1 VRRTASLLGALLAVG
16 LLSPAAGGAVTV
28 GAPLGLSAN
37 VSDSCQGLVIVGVAP
52 SCTMFGSD
60 AGGAWTSQTPR
71 GSWRITRARVRTGP
85 SVGPMAFTVLRAL
98 RSQAGSP
105 PAGVICCTVPAESQV
120 FTPAPNTVNELTVNL
135 PAFNTVENIDGEP
148 VEIVD
153 YLGISMLN
161 LNSSL
166 PVHRATSAADP
177 AASASFTAFIPAI
190 RAGQQALQF
199 GGFFESAVLVNGEFE
214 PANSGEPA
222 TVPPEP
228 VAPVLP
234 PPPPANSFAFL
245 PRVRQLPGGR
255 ARLGMNLPGPGLLSA
270 LLARGAGAASLSARG
285 SKSPSRRA
293 GKGKRGNGK
302 GKRRPPRLLRPAR
315 RRVAQAGKA
324 YVVLRLTKVG
334 KRRLARR
341 GRLRLPV
348 RVVFTPD
355 GGTPAGRVRQ
365 VVFRKPQAQR
375 KKCKGKAKRCAT
387 RRKKG

>member
-1 VRRTASLLGALLAVG
+1 MAVG
-16 LLSPAAGGAVTV
+16 LLSPPAGSAVTV

-37 VSDSCQGLVIVGVAP
+37 VNDSCQGLVIVGTPP
-52 SCTMFGSD
+52 SCTMFGVD
-60 AGGAWTSQTPR
+60 TGGAWTSQTPR

-85 SVGPMAFTVLRAL
+85 SVGPMTFTVIRAL

-148 VEIVD
+148 VEVVD

-166 PVHRATSAADP
+166 PVHVATSSGDP
-177 AASASFTAFIPAI
+177 AASASLSFFIPAI
-190 RAGQQALQF
+190 RLGQQAGP
-199 GGFFESAVLVNGEFE
+199 GGQSGIVPLVNGEFE

-228 VAPVLP
+228 VAPVP
-234 PPPPANSFAFL
+234 PPPPPVNQFTFL
-245 PRVRQLPGGR
+245 PRVQQLPGGR
-255 ARLGMNLPGPGLLSA
+255 ARLGIDAPGPGLLRA
-270 LLARGAGAASLSARG
+270 LLARGAGAAGVSARG
-285 SKSPSRRA
+285 RKSPSRRA
-293 GKGKRGNGK
+293 GRGKGKRN

-315 RRVAQAGKA
+315 RRVAQAGRA
-324 YVVLRLTKVG
+324 YVVLRLTKAG
-334 KRRLARR
+334 KRRLNRR
-341 GRLRLPV
+341 GRLKLPV
-348 RVVFTPD
+348 RVVYTPD

-365 VVFRKPQAQR
+365 VVFRKSQAKR

>member
-1 VRRTASLLGALLAVG
+1 MRRTAPLLGVLLAVG
-16 LLSPAAGGAVTV
+16 LLFPAAGSAVTV

-37 VSDSCQGLVIVGVAP
+37 VNDSCQGLVIVGVAP

-85 SVGPMAFTVLRAL
+85 SVGPMAFTVVRAL

-135 PAFNTVENIDGEP
+135 PAVNTVEDIDGEP
-148 VEIVD
+148 VEVVD
-153 YLGISMLN
+153 YLGISMLD
-161 LNSSL
+161 LSSSL

-177 AASASFTAFIPAI
+177 AAGASFTAFIPAI

-214 PANSGEPA
+214 PASSGEPT

-234 PPPPANSFAFL
+234 PPPPPVNQFTFL
-245 PRVRQLPGGR
+245 PRVQQLPGGR
-255 ARLGMNLPGPGLLSA
+255 ARFGVNTPGPGLLRA
-270 LLARGAGAASLSARG
+270 LLARGPAAAGVSARG
-285 SKSPSRRA
+285 RKSPSRRA
-293 GKGKRGNGK
+293 RRGKGK
-302 GKRRPPRLLRPAR
+302 GKRRSPRLLRPVR
-315 RRVAQAGKA
+315 RRVAQAGRA
-324 YVVLRLTKVG
+324 YVVLRLTKAG
-334 KRRLARR
+334 KRRLNRR
-341 GRLRLPV
+341 GRLKLPV
-348 RVVFTPD
+348 RVVYTPD
-355 GGTPAGRVRQ
+355 GGAAASRVRQ
-365 VVFRKPQAQR
+365 VVFKRQSA
-375 KKCKGKAKRCAT
+375 KKRRGK
-387 RRKKG
+387 RRRAR